1 MNSNN
6 KCNMIITQLNH
17 EYTELQYYN
26 ELLTSQHF
34 AGHARQRRGL
44 VDGIGYLANTLFGV
58 LDERFAEQYTRDIQ
72 NIRRNEAHLN
82 TLWKNQT
89 SIIESEYN
97 LLKRTED
104 MFSKQHKIINKHLN
118 SVEKSIQTMESEIHE
133 ISLSE
138 DFTLMVLTAQQMLKT
153 LTDIQQTLLDTVTDI
168 YQGHFNVH
176 LLTFKQLQA
185 ELLTISGLLTA
196 DVTLPIHNLQ
206 ANVREIYK
214 LLRVKARLTKDF
226 FIFEIK
232 IPLISR
238 DTYDLYKIIPL
249 PRRSGNYMRKIIPA
263 SDRIAISLQKDSYIP
278 VSQED
283 YQNCMM
289 KDSSTLICNLQSP
302 IYKIK
307 NDQDFCVKDEENPN
321 ICKTRTV
328 ACQNEWHTL
337 TKLNSYLYT
346 CCGSSQ
352 VRTICR
358 DQISSQTLQIP
369 SIIII
374 DDDCVIKTDNFT
386 LFAHKSQKS
395 TLNIKDDLNFNIIA
409 PINNII
415 NITIHNFTESDQ
427 QLENEQLKKE
437 IEREL
442 QLLKEADVP
451 SNSLSGTITSHD
463 IHHYT
468 LLYCMM
474 AGAALTGAIVLYRR
488 MPRSRREPAATAEP
502 AAAVAHT
509 EAPAPP
515 PARSTS
521 MSGLQCQCS
530 VSECSAGVRKYN
542 SEPELKFLKP
552 VSVPR
557 KLVFCEQTD

>member
-1 MNSNN
+1 MQSE
-6 KCNMIITQLNH
+6 LN
-17 EYTELQYYN
+17 
-26 ELLTSQHF
+26 
-34 AGHARQRRGL
+34 
-44 VDGIGYLANTLFGV
+44 
-58 LDERFAEQYTRDIQ
+58 
-72 NIRRNEAHLN
+72 
-82 TLWKNQT
+82 
-89 SIIESEYN
+89 
-97 LLKRTED
+97 
-104 MFSKQHKIINKHLN
+104 
-118 SVEKSIQTMESEIHE
+118 E

-153 LTDIQQTLLDTVTDI
+153 LTDIQRTLLDTVTDI

-196 DVTLPIHNLQ
+196 DVTLPIPNLQ

-214 LLRVKARLTKDF
+214 LLRVKARMTKDF

-238 DTYDLYKIIPL
+238 DTYDLYQIIPL
-249 PRRSGNYMRKIIPA
+249 PRRNGNYIRKIIPT
-263 SDRIAISLQKDSYIP
+263 SDRVAISLQKDSYIP
-278 VSQED
+278 VSKED

-307 NDQDFCVKDEENPN
+307 NDQEFCVKDEENPN
-321 ICKTRTV
+321 ICKTRIV

-337 TKLNSYLYT
+337 TKLNTYLYI
-346 CCGSSQ
+346 CCGSSP

-369 SIIII
+369 SIIVI

-386 LFAHKSQKS
+386 VFARKSQKS

-415 NITIHNFTESDQ
+415 NITVHNFTESDKDI
-427 QLENEQLKKE
+427 ENEQLKKE
-437 IEREL
+437 IERKL
-442 QLLKEADVP
+442 QLLNEADG
-451 SNSLSGTITSHD
+451 SSDLSSGTITSHD
-463 IHHYT
+463 IHHYI
-468 LLYCMM
+468 LLYCMIT
-474 AGAALTGAIVLYRR
+474 GAALTGAFVLYRR
-488 MPRSRREPAATAEP
+488 RRRSRREPAAAAEP
-502 AAAVAHT
+502 AAAVART

-521 MSGLQCQCS
+521 MSELQCQCS
-530 VSECSAGVRKYN
+530 ASECSAGVRKCN
-542 SEPELKFLKP
+542 SESQLKFLKP
-552 VSVPR
+552 VPR
-557 KLVFCEQTD
+557 KLVFSEQTD